1 MLKQIKC
8 NLFNQNPIEFHDG
21 LNIVLGDDEAKNSIG
36 KSSALLV
43 IDFAMGGNSLLVD
56 DAGVIKVLG
65 SHSYEITFDFD
76 GVPLFVTRS
85 TERPDVV
92 DVCDSNHVK
101 QDEISLEAYRE
112 KLKSLYDLS
121 ELESSFRS
129 IVGPFA
135 RIWNKGEADPDH
147 PLAGA
152 SKERLS
158 AGVARLLDLFERT
171 GDVSVERAVLQTLK
185 DKKDLMRKSM
195 TAEIIP
201 RITMTKYKS
210 NNQLIKT
217 NAQAISDIKDNFA
230 GAITAYEA
238 LFDEKL
244 RAIQQTKNEMVNQ
257 RNLIS
262 ARREKLQRDISGVS
276 PRLAANI
283 ALVAEFFPEANLER
297 LEQVEQFHAKIGKL
311 VSKELKSELEL
322 LVENES
328 EVTGIITDLDQQ
340 IKLTLKAKG
349 TPTDLFAK
357 VFELKE
363 VTDKAREEN
372 KFFEQKVSI
381 DDSEAASKT
390 RLDAIYDKIFLEIE
404 GTINQKLEK
413 FNNLVYGPER
423 NPSQLRI
430 KSANSYSFTSPLD
443 TGTGKS
449 YAGLVGFDLSMLSLT
464 RLPFVIHDS
473 MIYKNIEIA
482 ATEHIIKI
490 LASFKQKQVFLAF
503 DEAKKFNSATQQILQ
518 TNRVLQLH
526 RDKLLYI
533 KDWRAK
539 EKRT

>member
-8 NLFNQNPIEFHDG
+8 SLFNQSPIEFHTG
-21 LNIVLGDDEAKNSIG
+21 LNIVLGDNEAKNSIG

-43 IDFAMGGNSLLVD
+43 IDFAMGGTSLLVD
-56 DAGVIKVLG
+56 DAGVIKALG
-65 SHSYEITFDFD
+65 SHSYDITFEFG
-76 GVPLFVTRS
+76 GVPLYVTRS
-85 TERPDVV
+85 TNQPDVI
-92 DVCDSNHVK
+92 DICDSNHVK
-101 QDEISLEAYRE
+101 EDEISLEAYRE

-311 VSKELKSELEL
+311 VNKELKSELEL

-328 EVTGIITDLDQQ
+328 EITGIITDLDQQ

>member
-8 NLFNQNPIEFHDG
+8 SLFNQSPIEFHTG
-21 LNIVLGDDEAKNSIG
+21 LNIVLGDNEAKNSIG

-43 IDFAMGGNSLLVD
+43 IDFAMGGTSLLVD
-56 DAGVIKVLG
+56 DAGVIKALG
-65 SHSYEITFDFD
+65 NHSYDITFEFG
-76 GVPLFVTRS
+76 GVPLYVTRS
-85 TERPDVV
+85 TNQPDVI
-92 DVCDSNHVK
+92 DICDSNHAK
-101 QDEISLEAYRE
+101 EDEISLEAYRE

-129 IVGPFA
+129 IVGPFS

-171 GDVSVERAVLQTLK
+171 GDVSVERAVLQILK

-244 RAIQQTKNEMVNQ
+244 RAIQQTKNEMINN

-262 ARREKLQRDISGVS
+262 ARREKLQRDLSGVS
-276 PRLAANI
+276 PRLTANI

-311 VSKELKSELEL
+311 VSKELKSELEV
-322 LVENES
+322 LVANES
-328 EVTGIITDLDQQ
+328 EITGLITNLDEQ

-381 DDSEAASKT
+381 DDSEIASKA
-390 RLDAIYDKIFLEIE
+390 RLDSIYDKIFLEIE
-404 GTINQKLEK
+404 SVINQKLEK

-430 KSANSYSFTSPLD
+430 KSANSYTFTSPLD

-490 LASFKQKQVFLAF
+490 LASFKQKQIFLAF
-503 DEAKKFNSATQQILQ
+503 DEAKKFNDATQKILQ
-518 TNRVLQLH
+518 TNTVLQLH
-526 RDKLLYI
+526 RDKLLYN

-539 EKRT
+539 EKRA